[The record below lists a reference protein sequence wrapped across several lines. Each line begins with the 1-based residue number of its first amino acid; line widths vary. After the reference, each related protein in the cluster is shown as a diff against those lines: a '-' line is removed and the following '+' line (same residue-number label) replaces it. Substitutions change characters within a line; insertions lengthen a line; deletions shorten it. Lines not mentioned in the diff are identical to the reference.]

1 MPIPEPSDE
10 LDQEEQE
17 SNLIDGDEAAGLTWA
32 RFEVHR
38 EKTNWMPIR
47 SLEHD
52 EDLLDAERRVKFA
65 DIRNVLFCLPDDEL
79 LLRLCFACVAH
90 LGAVTL
96 NDTIPGSVQFNEL
109 LNRRVSSIG
118 QLLFNVR
125 LDASKNVVDAID
137 MLSQV
142 DFDQITVPAL
152 GHVYDIDR
160 KIFHYLPKRLNGMV
174 LRMWQQIIDKSEVC
188 GAFKGQFEDL
198 MFVANIQPSLQI
210 NLRLF
215 HSAQI

>member
-1 MPIPEPSDE
+1 MIFS
-10 LDQEEQE
+10 QTANF
-17 SNLIDGDEAAGLTWA
+17 SRSYATWA

-38 EKTNWMPIR
+38 EKMNWMPIR
-47 SLEHD
+47 SLEHGA
-52 EDLLDAERRVKFA
+52 LLSARRWTFTASVY
-65 DIRNVLFCLPDDEL
+65 
-79 LLRLCFACVAH
+79 ACVAH

-96 NDTIPGSVQFNEL
+96 NDTIPGSIQFNEL

-125 LDASKNVVDAID
+125 LDTSKNVVDAID
-137 MLSQV
+137 MLAQV
-142 DFDQITVPAL
+142 DFDQITIPAL

-188 GAFKGQFEDL
+188 GAFKGFL
-198 MFVANIQPSLQI
+198 L
-210 NLRLF
+210 
-215 HSAQI
+215 